1 METSD
6 AYREKAVS
14 TCNLSAG
21 PSGLYEKPVQLSGE
35 LQAQRK
41 TVSKIEVESNQ
52 RDN

>member
-1 METSD
+1 MHTGKRLCLPAISVQE
-6 AYREKAVS
+6 RR
-14 TCNLSAG
+14 G